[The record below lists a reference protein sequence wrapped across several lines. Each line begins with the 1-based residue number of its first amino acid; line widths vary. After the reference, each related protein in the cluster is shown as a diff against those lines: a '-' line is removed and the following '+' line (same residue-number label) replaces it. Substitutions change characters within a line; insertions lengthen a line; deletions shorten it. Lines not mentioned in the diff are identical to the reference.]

1 MSKYKKISKNLQ
13 QVLLDNPETHRESL
27 TWININ
33 NAGKK
38 EIEYLRKKYKFNL
51 GHLHASS
58 AKIIAQRPS
67 FTYNEEEHYIFIILH
82 FPILKNGR
90 IVAGEVDFFIKRGL
104 LISIHNN
111 DLPQLNEFFSYCK
124 KDGDSLISYK
134 YESAGILLYELLNK
148 LIGNCYNLLDR
159 NSIQI
164 TEIEGL
170 IFDHRKQKEAV
181 SRILNLRRNII
192 NFRKII
198 QNHKNIFKK
207 QMARKSKLVPPEIM
221 KKYYSELIEYTKT
234 IWEILD
240 NQKEMIEVLNDTN
253 ESLLN
258 NRLNDIIKTLTIFSV
273 IVFPLT
279 LIAAIFGMNTL
290 GGMPFIG
297 ARHGF
302 WIIMTIMLTGC
313 FGMLIF
319 FKRKKWL

>member
-13 QVLLDNPETHRESL
+13 QVVLNNPKTNREKLLWL
-27 TWININ
+27 NIN

-38 EIEYLRKKYKFNL
+38 EIEYLRKNYKFNL
-51 GHLHASS
+51 NHLRASS

-67 FTYNEEEHYIFIILH
+67 FIYDEEHHYIFIILH

-90 IVAGEVDFFIKRGL
+90 IVAGEVDFFIKSGV
-104 LISIHNN
+104 LISMHNN
-111 DLPQLNEFFSYCK
+111 DLPQLNEFFNYCK

-148 LIGNCYNLLDR
+148 LIGNCYDLLDR
-159 NSIQI
+159 NSIKI

-170 IFDHRKQKEAV
+170 IFDHRKQKKAV

-207 QMARKSKLVPPEIM
+207 QMARKSELVPPEIM

-279 LIAAIFGMNTL
+279 LFAALFGMNTL
-290 GGMPFIG
+290 GGMPFLKTEN
-297 ARHGF
+297 GF
-302 WIIMTIMLTGC
+302 WIVVSAMAAGSV
-313 FGMLIF
+313 GMLIF

>member
-1 MSKYKKISKNLQ
+1 MPRYKKISKNLQ
-13 QVLLDNPETHRESL
+13 QVTLDNPQTRGDKLSWL
-27 TWININ
+27 NIN

-51 GHLHASS
+51 NHLHASS
-58 AKIIAQRPS
+58 SKIIAQRPS
-67 FTYNEEEHYIFIILH
+67 FVHNEEQRYIFLILH

-90 IVAGEVDFFIKRGL
+90 IVAGEIDFFIKHGL

-124 KDGDSLISYK
+124 KDGDSLISYQ
-134 YESAGILLYELLNK
+134 YESAAILLYELLNK

-159 NSIQI
+159 NSIKI
-164 TEIEGL
+164 SEIERL
-170 IFDHRKQKEAV
+170 IFDHRKQKGAV

-207 QMARKSKLVPPEIM
+207 QMERKSELVPREIM

-258 NRLNDIIKTLTIFSV
+258 NQLNDIIKTLTIFSV

-279 LIAAIFGMNTL
+279 LFAAIFGMNTT
-290 GGMPFIG
+290 GSMPFIDTPN
-297 ARHGF
+297 GF
-302 WIIMTIMLTGC
+302 WIVISVMLAGC
-313 FGMLIF
+313 IGMLIF

>member
-1 MSKYKKISKNLQ
+1 M
-13 QVLLDNPETHRESL
+13 LDNPKTRRDKL
-27 TWININ
+27 VWININ

-51 GHLHASS
+51 NHLHASS
-58 AKIIAQRPS
+58 SKIIAQRPS
-67 FTYNEEEHYIFIILH
+67 FTYNKEEHYIFIILH

-90 IVAGEVDFFIKRGL
+90 IVAGEIDFFVKRGL

-111 DLPQLNEFFSYCK
+111 DLPQLNEFFGYCK
-124 KDGDSLISYK
+124 KDGDSLVSYK

-148 LIGNCYNLLDR
+148 LIGNCYDLLDR
-159 NSIQI
+159 NSIKI
-164 TEIEGL
+164 SEIERL
-170 IFDHRKQKEAV
+170 IFDYKKQKEAV

-207 QMARKSKLVPPEIM
+207 QMARKSELVPPEIM

-279 LIAAIFGMNTL
+279 LLAAIFGMNTM
-290 GGMPFIG
+290 GGMPFIETEN
-297 ARHGF
+297 GF
-302 WIIMTIMLTGC
+302 WIVISAMAVGC
-313 FGMLIF
+313 VGMLIF

>member
-1 MSKYKKISKNLQ
+1 MSKHKQISKNIQ
-13 QVLLDNPETHRESL
+13 QTTLDNPKTRREKL
-27 TWININ
+27 VWININ

-38 EIEYLRKKYKFNL
+38 EIEYLRKNYKFNL
-51 GHLHASS
+51 NHLHASS
-58 AKIIAQRPS
+58 SKIIAQRPS
-67 FTYNEEEHYIFIILH
+67 FIYNEKEHYIFIILH
-82 FPILKNGR
+82 FPVLKNGR
-90 IVAGEVDFFIKRGL
+90 IIAGEVDFFIKHGL

-111 DLPQLNEFFSYCK
+111 NLPELNEFFNYCK

-148 LIGNCYNLLDR
+148 LIGNCYDLLDR
-159 NSIQI
+159 NSIKI

-170 IFDHRKQKEAV
+170 IFDHRKQKDAV

-207 QMARKSKLVPPEIM
+207 QMARESKLVPPEIM

-279 LIAAIFGMNTL
+279 LIAAIFGMNTV
-290 GGMPFIG
+290 GGMPFVETEN
-297 ARHGF
+297 GF
-302 WIIMTIMLTGC
+302 WLIMTTMVVGC
-313 FGMLIF
+313 LGMLVF
-319 FKRKKWL
+319 FKKKKWL